1 MESWECFWGKKFSLS
16 FSLSWLIMW
25 LILHIQSKEHGRS
38 LSGAEAKM
46 TRKSIISVLAVV
58 FLLGCQFSRAQDSLR
73 LLATIVGERECASA
87 GDVNGDGFKDIITGY
102 PGGDGYVKI
111 FLGGA
116 NFDTIA
122 DLQIMGDGGSFGSE
136 VGCAGD
142 LNKDGY
148 DDIIVGAP
156 SASNPNN
163 GAELAGKAHIY
174 FGGSPMDTLVDL
186 ILQDSYWYYGF
197 GSSVTSAGDVN
208 NDGYDDAM
216 VAAPDDW
223 GAVGRVFIYLGGED
237 MDSIYDIRIEGHPDS
252 AEHFGWSVAGIGD
265 INSDEYDDI
274 LVGSPFAGVPWGTG
288 KATIYFGG
296 NPMDTIP
303 DVVLKGDITTF
314 YNFGRNVASAKD
326 VDGDGIPDMLVSN
339 TKKTKVFYGSSPSDT
354 GASVTLP
361 VGYSISS
368 AGDVNQDG
376 YGDVIASDD
385 KYPQSTHI
393 FYGGTSMDGEADIT
407 LKAKDTTLAGFG
419 LKVACLGDINGD
431 GYDKVMISSGGDSL
445 RHGIIFIYTSNPT
458 SVEESDK
465 EEQVNDFHLSQ
476 NYPNPFNPGTVIE
489 YVSPVNSRVN
499 LSIYNILGQHIKT
512 LVDEY
517 QKAGHRKV
525 IWNGT
530 DQAGREVSSG
540 VYFYRLKTESIVEVK
555 KMLLLR

>member
-1 MESWECFWGKKFSLS
+1 LTKKLTIFAV
-16 FSLSWLIMW
+16 
-25 LILHIQSKEHGRS
+25 ILV
-38 LSGAEAKM
+38 LLF
-46 TRKSIISVLAVV
+46 IS
-58 FLLGCQFSRAQDSLR
+58 QNSPAQDSLT

-87 GDVNGDGFKDIITGY
+87 GDVNGDGFKDIVTGY
-102 PGGDGYVKI
+102 SGGAGYIKI
-111 FLGGA
+111 FLGSA
-116 NFDTIA
+116 NFDTIP

-223 GAVGRVFIYLGGED
+223 GAVGRVFIYLGGEN

-252 AEHFGWSVAGIGD
+252 AEHLGWSVAGIGD
-265 INSDEYDDI
+265 INSDAYDDI

-288 KATIYFGG
+288 KASVYFGG

-368 AGDVNQDG
+368 VGDVNQDG

-419 LKVACLGDINGD
+419 LKVTCLGDINCD
-431 GYDKVMISSGGDSL
+431 GYDEVMISSGGDSL

-458 SVEESDK
+458 SVEEPIELEKKCSFILD
-465 EEQVNDFHLSQ
+465 Q
-476 NYPNPFNPGTVIE
+476 NYPNPFNENTTIRFSVSAANEAPVIL
-489 YVSPVNSRVN
+489 R
-499 LSIYNILGQHIKT
+499 IFNILGQMVKT
-512 LVDEY
+512 LTNQNLKNGEY
-517 QKAGHRKV
+517 QV
-525 IWNGT
+525 TWNGT
-530 DQAGREVSSG
+530 NEGGEQVSSG
-540 VYFYRLKTESIVEVK
+540 IYLCRLRIENSSQVK
-555 KMLLLR
+555 KMVFLK